1 MWIRSQNNKIL
12 FNTNELYLGKDT
24 YKDQSKYSIVTYS
37 NDNSRIL
44 LGEYSSEE
52 KALNV
57 LLKIEDSI
65 ANNCSIF
72 YMPEDKE
79 HSTITEVNKNE

>member
-12 FNTNELYLGKDT
+12 FNVNELYLDKNT
-24 YKDQSKYSIVTYS
+24 YKDLSKYSIVTYS

-52 KALNV
+52 KAKNV
-57 LLKIEDSI
+57 LFKIEDSI

-72 YMPEDKE
+72 YMSLDKE
-79 HSTITEVNKNE
+79 V